1 MPKASGIPEES
12 LAFSPHWKGKEAG
25 VLMAVE
31 ESSSL
36 AAAAATGG
44 GGRGGEEEEEKKE
57 EIHSPERMK
66 VGDSTVFNFSS
77 L

>member
-1 MPKASGIPEES
+1 MTKASGILGES

-25 VLMAVE
+25 VLMAME

-44 GGRGGEEEEEKKE
+44 GGRGEEEEEKKE